1 MKKIA
6 LTLLLGLGSSTS
18 ALADTALGIYAGA
31 GSFTFDVAG
40 TFTDLQSGN
49 QSEVDLED
57 DLGING
63 DAAGY
68 YYLAIEHGI
77 PVLPNVRLA
86 HTDMQETGRNILRT
100 EITYDGQTFA
110 EDSLVVTDVD
120 LSHTDLT
127 LYYQLLD
134 NWLNLDL
141 GLTGRN
147 FNGEFVT
154 VGSNSFGSIRATR
167 NLDFAVP
174 LLYGKVQI
182 NLPVSGLYV
191 GTEGNGLAYDGSS
204 FYDVWLKAGYEFSF
218 GLGLEAGY
226 RKLQLTLD
234 DVESLET
241 DITFDGHY
249 FAISY
254 HL

>member
-1 MKKIA
+1 MKKITSAA
-6 LTLLLGLGSSTS
+6 LFGLCVTTPAMADSVLGL
-18 ALADTALGIYAGA
+18 YAGA
-31 GSFTFDVAG
+31 GSFSFDVSG
-40 TFTDLQSGN
+40 TFTDLQNSN
-49 QSEVDLED
+49 SSEVDLED

-63 DAAGY
+63 DTGNY
-68 YYLAIEHGI
+68 YWLAIEHGV

-86 HTDMQETGRNILRT
+86 YTSMQETGRNILRT
-100 EITYDGQTFA
+100 EITYNGQTFA

-141 GLTGRN
+141 GLTGRS
-147 FNGEFVT
+147 FDGQFVT
-154 VGSNSFGSIRATR
+154 VGSNSFGSIKATR
-167 NLDFAVP
+167 DLNFIVP
-174 LLYGKVQI
+174 LVYGKLQI
-182 NLPVSGLYV
+182 DLPVSGLYV
-191 GTEGNGLAYDGSS
+191 GTEGNGIAYNGSH

-218 GLGLEAGY
+218 GLGLETGY

-234 DVESLET
+234 DVESLNT

-249 FAISY
+249 FALSY
-254 HL
+254 HF